1 MAFRFS
7 FENPYFEGVDT
18 TSTTKVKMFDNHKA
32 REQVFNQENLQLV
45 NQYYNYMK
53 FTEKLKNNTC
63 NTYKT
68 DIYEWFDYIVMYQDN
83 KHIKN
88 ITLDEILDFL
98 RVTQGENLG
107 LLRRKKS
114 VILKFLKYLY
124 KKQLIRDNY
133 LIKQLSD
140 AKHITKE

>member
-7 FENPYFEGVDT
+7 FENPYFKGVDT
-18 TSTTKVKMFDNHKA
+18 TSIKRTKMFDNYKI
-32 REQVFNQENLQLV
+32 REEVFNQENLQLI
-45 NQYYNYMK
+45 NQYYNYIK
-53 FTEKLKNNTC
+53 FTEKLKANTC
-63 NTYKT
+63 NAYKG

-98 RVTQGENLG
+98 KVTQGENIA

-114 VILKFLKYLY
+114 VILKFLQYLY

-133 LIKQLSD
+133 LIKQLSNT
-140 AKHITKE
+140 KHITKE